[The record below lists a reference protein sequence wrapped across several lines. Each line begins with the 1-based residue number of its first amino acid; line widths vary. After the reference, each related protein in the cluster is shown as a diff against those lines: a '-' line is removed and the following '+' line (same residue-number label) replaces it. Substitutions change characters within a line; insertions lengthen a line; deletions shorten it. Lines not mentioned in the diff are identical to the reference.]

1 MLIAYALFGLWYRPI
16 DGGLFSE
23 SAVAESPGL
32 CCWGGRYG
40 RSFDCAS
47 CIKPQD
53 ASLRMTVF
61 GGFKVQADTAV
72 YALFWALLAPHDPN
86 GGWGVLLSF
95 GVERLMRHV
104 VERDIRGI

>member
-53 ASLRMTVF
+53 ASLRMTVLGWF
-61 GGFKVQADTAV
+61 HSSTKAVRCFVRDDGF
-72 YALFWALLAPHDPN
+72 
-86 GGWGVLLSF
+86 
-95 GVERLMRHV
+95 V
-104 VERDIRGI
+104 VVSSSTRCW